1 MTPAVEGG
9 APHRLGRREGVPQ
22 MFEEKASSDPYALI
36 DEHVKR
42 PSGNQQQTERLERE
56 LEQLQLTVRRKI
68 DRCFDEA
75 EEKSLCLSR
84 ALPAA
89 LATVET
95 LGSEASRS
103 QAAAKRLLASLEA
116 TGAHQ
121 QEGLGTLYVLQAVKK
136 HLEDCSKIVAELHRW
151 HFRKAAQAELL
162 LQSLRPNSLLEAS
175 QQRAVVEAAAVSA
188 SLRHAASLLA
198 SLPEFESRLHAAKR
212 LEQRVLFLAT
222 ILLRDSVSANSTE
235 GFGCAVSAFESLGAQ
250 ETLARE
256 LPAALRSLLQK
267 AWKTLWLQT
276 PAGRTE
282 ETDEE
287 GHLLP
292 HEESQHHPQHDHYKP
307 STGCVAEPE
316 ALMAYAEQWAAAVEQ
331 ARLRAG
337 FIRAAAASVGGARRQ
352 AASGVDGEVTSS
364 GKPAASRKTQSA
376 VSRRSSTDAHQQHSG
391 TQQAEGHSR
400 AKKSESLWVSL
411 LLASMGAG
419 ADVPVEALERLL
431 QRYHQEEHH
440 QHQQQHQHQHQ
451 QAPDGLELAEQL
463 LAAYDVAATLI
474 SATPAFAET
483 EAVEHHLW
491 ERFCNSVDFLPPSL
505 LTVYGGAL
513 TRRLSALLDAQPRQ
527 PATRKVSP
535 AQAREK
541 TAAEQT
547 PRAVAQMEAETHAA
561 VEWLLEMIPSLSGSG
576 SNPTA
581 APFVLAAADAALVE
595 ALHALSPRINT
606 FHQTVATKS
615 QNLLLQQRE
624 RLPGSPF
631 ERVPWDPSLF
641 TACLQLHSLM
651 ASISAKLLEV
661 VGDSLKQH
669 FSPVTGR
676 PSKLSVCLK
685 ALMSRPGFF
694 LEAPSPAAV
703 IASQETLWKSGGTC
717 RAEDLLPHS
726 FGTHAALMAAS
737 QDLVVS
743 CCCTPLELF
752 LQSCYADAV
761 AAAVAV
767 NSSMAGSSNGNG
779 YFSSRDEQAHTYTAD
794 PTPTAAITAVGEH
807 VLSLLPLLEDA
818 TPPADVS
825 CDGSSWVSLLLQAV
839 AKCYSRVLLS
849 CLQQNE
855 HQEGSTSQAVN
866 GSSRDSRGS
875 TDSALERQHR
885 ARARRTQQP
894 QQKARS
900 LPCMLTSPGEHVV
913 LNDLACLQRL
923 AETLGV
929 SEEDEFK
936 GDSVGLLGF
945 AYMRAEFE
953 HFLHQPQS
961 TDTPQTSKLSEGESA
976 AAGSLSAAAALAA
989 EVVRTAKGILR
1000 GGQQPQV

>member
-1 MTPAVEGG
+1 MTPGEGE
-9 APHRLGRREGVPQ
+9 APRRRGRREVAPQ
-22 MFEEKASSDPYALI
+22 TFDEMASSDPYTFI
-36 DEHVKR
+36 DEHE
-42 PSGNQQQTERLERE
+42 QQTERLERE
-56 LEQLQLTVRRKI
+56 LEHLQLTVRKKI
-68 DRCFDEA
+68 DRCFEEA
-75 EEKSLCLSR
+75 EEKSMRLSS

-95 LGSEASRS
+95 LSAEASQS

-121 QEGLGTLYVLQAVKK
+121 QLHSSENSGINCCSERRAAAAEGLGTLYVLQAVKK
-136 HLEDCSKIVAELHRW
+136 HLEDCSKIE
-151 HFRKAAQAELL
+151 AELL
-162 LQSLRPNSLLEAS
+162 LQSLRPHSLLEAS

-198 SLPEFESRLHAAKR
+198 SLPEFESRLHAAKK
-212 LEQRVLFLAT
+212 LEQRVLSLAT
-222 ILLRDSVSANSTE
+222 LLLRDSVSANSTE

-287 GHLLP
+287 GQLLP
-292 HEESQHHPQHDHYKP
+292 EEESQHNTQQDHYNP
-307 STGCVAEPE
+307 SVGCVAEPE

-331 ARLRAG
+331 TAG

-352 AASGVDGEVTSS
+352 AASGGDSEAIST
-364 GKPAASRKTQSA
+364 GKPAASKKSQITL
-376 VSRRSSTDAHQQHSG
+376 SRRSSTDAHQQHPGPQRRLSE
-391 TQQAEGHSR
+391 AEGHAR
-400 AKKSESLWVSL
+400 AKKSDSLWVSL

-419 ADVPVEALERLL
+419 ADVPVESLERLL
-431 QRYHQEEHH
+431 QRYRRDE
-440 QHQQQHQHQHQ
+440 HQQLQQQPQHQHQYQ
-451 QAPDGLELAEQL
+451 QAQDGLEVIIRLLRHVQLCARSHADACAFARFASSSTHNAFTRLCTAFAALGGVSAQLAEQL

-513 TRRLSALLDAQPRQ
+513 TRRLSALLDSQPRQ
-527 PATRKVSP
+527 AAAKKVSP
-535 AQAREK
+535 SQQHFCLR
-541 TAAEQT
+541 TDFAAGGAS
-547 PRAVAQMEAETHAA
+547 RLVALPLHMEAETHAA
-561 VEWLLEMIPSLSGSG
+561 VERLLEMIPSLSGSG
-576 SNPTA
+576 SNPAA

-595 ALHALSPRINT
+595 ALNALSPRINT
-606 FHQTVATKS
+606 FHQ
-615 QNLLLQQRE
+615 
-624 RLPGSPF
+624 
-631 ERVPWDPSLF
+631 
-641 TACLQLHSLM
+641 
-651 ASISAKLLEV
+651 
-661 VGDSLKQH
+661 
-669 FSPVTGR
+669 
-676 PSKLSVCLK
+676 
-685 ALMSRPGFF
+685 PGFF
-694 LEAPSPAAV
+694 LEAPPPAAV
-703 IASQETLWKSGGTC
+703 IASQEALWKPGGTP
-717 RAEDLLPHS
+717 RVEGLLPHS

-761 AAAVAV
+761 ASAVAV
-767 NSSMAGSSNGNG
+767 SKSMTSGSNGNG
-779 YFSSRDEQAHTYTAD
+779 YLASRHDQAYTYTAD
-794 PTPTAAITAVGEH
+794 CTPTAAITAVGEH

-818 TPPADVS
+818 TPPAD
-825 CDGSSWVSLLLQAV
+825 GSSWVSLLLQAV

-849 CLQQNE
+849 CLQQNKGE
-855 HQEGSTSQAVN
+855 ESATSQADN
-866 GSSRDSRGS
+866 GF
-875 TDSALERQHR
+875 TDPALERQHL
-885 ARARRTQQP
+885 AGAGRTEQP
-894 QQKARS
+894 QQKGRT
-900 LPCMLTSPGEHVV
+900 LPCVLTKPGEQII

-923 AETLGV
+923 AETLGIG
-929 SEEDEFK
+929 EEVESK
-936 GDSVGLLGF
+936 GNVVGPLGF

-953 HFLHQPQS
+953 HFLHQPQN
-961 TDTPQTSKLSEGESA
+961 PGFRQTSESA
-976 AAGSLSAAAALAA
+976 DGEPADAGSSGAAAALAA
-989 EVVRTAKGILR
+989 EVVRTAKDILR